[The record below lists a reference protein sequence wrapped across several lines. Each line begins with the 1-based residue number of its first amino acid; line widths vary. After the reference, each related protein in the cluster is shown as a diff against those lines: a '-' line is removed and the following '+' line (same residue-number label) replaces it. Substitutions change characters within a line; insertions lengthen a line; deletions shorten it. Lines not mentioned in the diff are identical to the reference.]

1 LKLSPKLYIKGEGS
15 VGYIHGRGYEPYSK
29 LFNETFK
36 KMIRER
42 DEYICMS
49 CDITKSEYKK
59 TFDVHHIDYNKN
71 NCTKKNCITL
81 CRKCNIWANRNRP
94 HWTKFFQSLLAEKY
108 GYEYSETGEIILN
121 MPQYQLN

>member
-1 LKLSPKLYIKGEGS
+1 MKLSPKLYIKGEGS

-59 TFDVHHIDYNKN
+59 TFDVHHIDYNKKN
-71 NCTKKNCITL
+71 NDHKNHITL
-81 CRKCNIWANRNRP
+81 CNRCNVKVNTKRKYWEQYFKKLI
-94 HWTKFFQSLLAEKY
+94 KEKY
-108 GYEYSETGEIILN
+108 NNASTDLLCRIKS
-121 MPQYQLN
+121 